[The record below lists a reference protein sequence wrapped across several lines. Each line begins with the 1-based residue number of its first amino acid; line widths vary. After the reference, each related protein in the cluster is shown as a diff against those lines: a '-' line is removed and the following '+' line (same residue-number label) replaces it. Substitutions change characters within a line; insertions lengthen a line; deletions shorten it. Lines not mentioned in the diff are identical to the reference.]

1 MNLSVEL
8 MILVYYDFIRQMLLK
23 QFMSSI
29 FQKGRNIMNS
39 KQPRLLI
46 FGAGVIGSVYALRFA
61 QYGLDVTV
69 LARGKRL
76 ELLQQ
81 KGLLYN
87 EAGVVKQLPIK
98 TIEKLEND
106 DIYDFIFVPVRFDQ
120 AESALT
126 VLMDNQSKTI
136 VTLTN
141 TVGYDRWL
149 DIVGDR
155 LLPGFPGAGGDIK
168 GDVLYAQFGTEKH
181 QGTIFGEINGQVTER
196 VKELAKIL
204 ESVNLH
210 YEIQTDIQAFHISHA
225 ALAVVNKHFYTNDGM
240 MDVESARSESTL
252 SKIAAEMKQNLR
264 LVEQAGIPV
273 IPAETKAVLELS
285 DDEIISRQRQMLTND
300 FIIDV
305 KLGNHAVSQ
314 KAEILLLDEMFH
326 KKLSNLR

>member
-1 MNLSVEL
+1 
-8 MILVYYDFIRQMLLK
+8 
-23 QFMSSI
+23 
-29 FQKGRNIMNS
+29 MNS

-76 ELLQQ
+76 DVLKQN
-81 KGLLYN
+81 GLLYN
-87 EAGVVKQLPIK
+87 EEGIVKQIPIK
-98 TIEKLEND
+98 TIEKLEDD
-106 DIYDFIFVPVRFDQ
+106 DIYDFILVPVRYDQ

-126 VLMDNQSKTI
+126 ALKHNQSKTI

-168 GDVLYAQFGTEKH
+168 EDVLYAQFGSEKH
-181 QGTIFGEINGQVTER
+181 QGTIFGEINGQITER
-196 VKELAKIL
+196 VKELAQIL

-210 YEIQTDIQAFHISHA
+210 YEIQPDIQAFHISHA
-225 ALAVVNKHFYTNDGM
+225 ALAIVNKHFYTNDGM
-240 MDVESARSESTL
+240 MDVESARSVSTL

-273 IPAETKAVLELS
+273 IPAETKAMGEMP
-285 DDEIISRQRQMLTND
+285 DDVMISRYRQMLTND

-314 KAEILLLDEMFH
+314 KAEIMLLDEMFH
-326 KKLSNLR
+326 KKLSNRT

>member
-1 MNLSVEL
+1 
-8 MILVYYDFIRQMLLK
+8 
-23 QFMSSI
+23 
-29 FQKGRNIMNS
+29 MNS
-39 KQPRLLI
+39 RQPRLLI

-76 ELLQQ
+76 EVLQQ

-87 EAGVVKQLPIK
+87 EGGVVKQIPIK
-98 TIEKLEND
+98 TIEKLEDN
-106 DIYDFIFVPVRFDQ
+106 DIYDFILVPVRFDQ
-120 AESALT
+120 AESALK
-126 VLMDNQSKTI
+126 VLKDNKSKTI

-141 TVGYDRWL
+141 TVGYDSWL

-168 GDVLYAQFGTEKH
+168 DDVLYAQFGTAKH

-252 SKIAAEMKQNLR
+252 SIIAAEMKQNLR